1 MGHSAALV
9 SSSSNALSIVTAAVV
24 AISAVSAT
32 YHDELFVGEVYGT
45 ITAPAVDVVVSQEK
59 KCKGMGDSSWIR
71 VREKPAEFAEFDFG
85 PACLGDVLSGPADE
99 RLRIGKGAA
108 LICAP

>member
-32 YHDELFVGEVYGT
+32 YHAELSVGKVYGT

-59 KCKGMGDSSWIR
+59 KCKGMGGFECGKSPRNLPSSTS
-71 VREKPAEFAEFDFG
+71 VQHGTCENA
-85 PACLGDVLSGPADE
+85 VLSRTVPYKPYTN
-99 RLRIGKGAA
+99 RT
-108 LICAP
+108 PFMF

>member
-45 ITAPAVDVVVSQEK
+45 ITAPAVDVVVLRDGREPVCRIVFQH
-59 KCKGMGDSSWIR
+59 IH
-71 VREKPAEFAEFDFG
+71 VRLSHAEVA
-85 PACLGDVLSGPADE
+85 
-99 RLRIGKGAA
+99 
-108 LICAP
+108 